1 MNAVTI
7 NVPVQNAAP
16 VAKPAGP
23 SKQALAGL
31 LGIFI
36 AAMMAGLNNRVGGL
50 GLADVRGVMGASLDD
65 ASWLSSAYTVGE
77 LIAMPFASWFA
88 ITLSVR
94 RFHISMVTI
103 CGVIA
108 AILPFIHDLNLLIA
122 LRFVQ
127 GVSSGALIPILM
139 MAALKFLPPNIR
151 LHGLALYA
159 MTATFAPNLA
169 IWLSGQWADVLSD
182 WRWIYWQVIPLCIIA
197 GSLTAWGLPKEGVKY
212 TRFKEGNWLG
222 LVCGVSS
229 LTLIAIAL
237 DQGVRLD
244 WFNSSLISVCFFG
257 GLILFGCYVLTE
269 WHHKAPFMR
278 PQLLGR
284 RNLGIGSVL
293 LTMLL
298 VVLMSGSML
307 PSTHLANLHSYRA
320 LQLAPVGLLIALPQ
334 LVLGSVVAL
343 LLYKKWVDARIVMS
357 IGLFLIALACFS
369 GAQITPLWH
378 RDQFITAQLL
388 QAFGQP
394 MAVVSILFLMT
405 SVLDPSEGPF
415 FSGTINTLRVFGSLI
430 GGAVVGQLLTVR
442 SHFHNE
448 MLLDR
453 ASMVGN
459 SLANTIPND
468 QLGGVI
474 AQQSLVMSVGD
485 AYLVLGVLALVL
497 IPLALCMNF
506 VPAPNLNKS

>member
-1 MNAVTI
+1 MNTATI
-7 NVPVQNAAP
+7 NVPVQNVAP
-16 VAKPAGP
+16 IVKSAGP

-36 AAMMAGLNNRVGGL
+36 AAIMAGLNNRVGALGL
-50 GLADVRGVMGASLDD
+50 GDIRGVMGASLDD

-94 RFHISMVTI
+94 RFHISMVTV
-103 CGVIA
+103 CAVIA
-108 AILPFIHDLNLLIA
+108 AILPFIDNLNLLII

-127 GVSSGALIPILM
+127 GISSGALIPILM
-139 MAALKFLPPNIR
+139 MAALKFLPPHIR

-212 TRFKEGNWLG
+212 ARFKEGNWLG

-229 LTLIAIAL
+229 LALIAIAL
-237 DQGVRLD
+237 DQGIRLD
-244 WFNSSLISVCFFG
+244 WFNSSLITVCFVAG
-257 GLILFGCYVLTE
+257 IILFGCYVLTE
-269 WHHKAPFMR
+269 WHHKTPFMM
-278 PQLLGR
+278 PQLIGK
-284 RNLGIGSVL
+284 RNLGIGAVI
-293 LTMLL
+293 LTLLL
-298 VVLMSGSML
+298 VVFMSGSML
-307 PSTHLANLHSYRA
+307 PSAHLTSLHSYRA
-320 LQLAPVGLLIALPQ
+320 LQLAPIGLLIALPQ

-343 LLYKKWVDARIVMS
+343 FLYKKWVDARVIMA
-357 IGLFLIALACFS
+357 IGLFLISLACFS
-369 GAQITPLWH
+369 GSQITPQWH
-378 RDQFITAQLL
+378 GDQFLTAQLL

-405 SVLDPSEGPF
+405 SVLDPSEGPY

-430 GGAVVGQLLTVR
+430 GGAVVGQLLVVR
-442 SHFHNE
+442 SRFHNE
-448 MLLDR
+448 ILLDH
-453 ASMVGN
+453 ASRVGN
-459 SLANTIPND
+459 FLPSSTTPTE
-468 QLGGVI
+468 LGGVI
-474 AQQSLVMSVGD
+474 AQQSFVLSIAD
-485 AYLVLGVLALVL
+485 AYLVLGIIALVL
-497 IPLALCMNF
+497 IPLALCMDF
-506 VPAPNLNKS
+506 VPAPDLNKS